1 MDFIRKVSAAAHTLA
16 GIILGVMFL
25 SMIANII
32 DRKLG
37 VSMIWVEELSG
48 YGAVWATY
56 LGIAF
61 VLSENRHV
69 RVDILTRKLSPG
81 GQELMR
87 FLGDLACVVFSAL
100 ITWKGLYLIWS
111 SYISGRHTPFLEIP
125 IYLLQIVLPVG
136 MFLFGLVA
144 LMDAVRY
151 IKRLKMRENAS

>member
-1 MDFIRKVSAAAHTLA
+1 MDLIRKVSAAAHTLA

-25 SMIANII
+25 SMVANII
-32 DRKLG
+32 ARKLG

-61 VLSENRHV
+61 ALREERHV
-69 RVDILTRKLSPG
+69 RVDILTRKLPPR

-87 FLGDLACVVFSAL
+87 FLGDLVCVVFSAL
-100 ITWKGLYLIWS
+100 ITWKGFYLIWS

-136 MFLFGLVA
+136 MILFGLEA

-151 IKRLKMRENAS
+151 LNGKENAL